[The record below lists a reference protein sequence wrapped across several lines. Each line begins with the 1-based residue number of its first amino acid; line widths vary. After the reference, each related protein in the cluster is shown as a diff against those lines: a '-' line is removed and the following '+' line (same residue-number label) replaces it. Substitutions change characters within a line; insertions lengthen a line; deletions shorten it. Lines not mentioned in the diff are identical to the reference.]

1 MSDRILGR
9 LALNNANIQRQA
21 DVFQKIAGP
30 NKPLGDLL
38 QDIIKGVNQAA
49 NGVPSTAAEATVTIG
64 GVFHA
69 GDVVSV
75 EVGGNAVEYTVLA
88 GATNLAG
95 IATAVAA
102 AIGADPVVKEMVTAA
117 ANAAVVTL
125 TAKVKGTDFNSTTLA
140 ASVSGEDATVTAT
153 VQAATFGAA
162 TAGTGLSPIAAIADG
177 TL

>member
-1 MSDRILGR
+1 MSDRAYGR
-9 LALNNANIQRQA
+9 LALNSANIQRLP
-21 DVFQKIAGP
+21 DVLQNIAGP
-30 NKPLGDLL
+30 DKPFGDLL
-38 QDIIKGVNQAA
+38 QDLITAANQALA
-49 NGVPSTAAEATVTIG
+49 GTASTAAAATVTIG

-69 GDVVSV
+69 GDVVKV

-88 GATNLAG
+88 GDTNLAG

-102 AIGADPVVKEMVTAA
+102 AIGADPVVKAMVTAA

-153 VQAATFGAA
+153 AQAATFGAA
-162 TAGTGLSPIAAIADG
+162 TAGTGLSPITAIADG